1 MKLTFKPAIIALSLV
16 LLLPGL
22 ASANDINAKA
32 LELAGQQKFSQA
44 LTLLSQQDVK
54 LQSGYEHRFLKA
66 RILSWDGQYKKAE
79 KELDSLT
86 AQYPDNPDLQLTKG
100 NLEYYQG
107 NLSSA
112 ESYYQTVLDKFPDYM
127 DARKGLENV
136 RKARTEQIVNKKYR
150 WRIDGGLGFSS
161 FDQDNLASW
170 DNQYLRAEYAQGALA
185 YHASAQRYNR
195 FDTTNIEIKAGL
207 SDAVR
212 GGWDWGV
219 EVGLTPDALFRPDF
233 SAGGRVGRA
242 IEIENGTVLY
252 PNVTY
257 RYDDYAAGAI
267 HNIQPSITTYFEN
280 EVELTGRLIGTVQE
294 AENDQLGWLV
304 QGRIPVSNQLRL
316 NIGYANAPEAIDG
329 VVVTTQSLFGGLS
342 YALRDDLELHLN
354 FARDDR
360 ENIYIRDSVNVGFTH
375 KR

>member
-1 MKLTFKPAIIALSLV
+1 
-16 LLLPGL
+16 
-22 ASANDINAKA
+22 
-32 LELAGQQKFSQA
+32 
-44 LTLLSQQDVK
+44 
-54 LQSGYEHRFLKA
+54 
-66 RILSWDGQYKKAE
+66 
-79 KELDSLT
+79 
-86 AQYPDNPDLQLTKG
+86 
-100 NLEYYQG
+100 
-107 NLSSA
+107 
-112 ESYYQTVLDKFPDYM
+112 
-127 DARKGLENV
+127 
-136 RKARTEQIVNKKYR
+136 
-150 WRIDGGLGFSS
+150 
-161 FDQDNLASW
+161 
-170 DNQYLRAEYAQGALA
+170 
-185 YHASAQRYNR
+185 
-195 FDTTNIEIKAGL
+195 
-207 SDAVR
+207 VR